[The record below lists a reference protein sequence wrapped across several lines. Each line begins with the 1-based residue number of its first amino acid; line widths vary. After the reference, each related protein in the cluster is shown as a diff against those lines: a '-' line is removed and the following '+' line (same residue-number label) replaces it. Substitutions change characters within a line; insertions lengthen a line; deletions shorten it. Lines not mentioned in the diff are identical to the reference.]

1 MSIFRRI
8 TNLFSR
14 RSLQHEID
22 AELAL
27 HLEMRIADNLA
38 AGMDAKQARR
48 AALVSFGNP
57 NAARERTA
65 EADAALALERFA
77 ADIRYAVRQLLAAR
91 GFSVTAILTLA
102 IAIGVNTSVFTLV
115 HAILLRQ
122 LPFDNPE
129 RVFHLE
135 NIMSVGLGFQMDA
148 KSVKVAFDSDAHSFQ
163 TIDAAAIYSSSGVN
177 ASFDASASRRV
188 QATETSARLLNVL
201 GVKPQFGRG
210 FLPNEDTPGNDHVVL
225 VSDAYWRN
233 TLDSDPNAIGKTLRV
248 NGFLF
253 TIVGILPAN
262 MDFPAR
268 TDLWTPTIFDKH
280 TALFEG
286 GAFIAPIVVRRKANV
301 SAAQLIAEFRARA
314 LSISPK
320 TTPEDM
326 PVLTPIASEL
336 TRSIRTTLLLLTGAV
351 ALVLL
356 IACANIA
363 GLMLVRAAVRRAEF
377 AVRAAL
383 GAPRSRLVRQQLI
396 ESVLLAL
403 AGGALGILVA
413 YGALQS
419 LYLFKPAILNG
430 FDRPAIDSTVLF
442 FTAAIAILTGIAF
455 GVAPAWLAAHEDPIS
470 ALKSGAWRASP
481 STARLRKALVVAQIG
496 LAFILLTG
504 AGLLLRTI
512 ANLNAVPLGYN
523 TEGILSFSVS
533 PHGAPY
539 ITDHHT
545 TSALASFY
553 SNVIDRLRTLP
564 GVDGAAAIDMP
575 PLERGRADMLFPLT
589 SGTPNQSPIPAA
601 PRITSPGYFRL
612 MSIALLQGREFT
624 AEDTRT
630 GAPVAIVTLDLAD
643 RLWPGENPL
652 GKKLHCI
659 YFCDHEP
666 TVIGVVAPTRYSGPN
681 GDAYSE
687 FFFSYTQQDWG
698 FMTFLVRTQGD
709 PAALANSVRQAVA
722 AVDPATPVYNIQS
735 MHQRLNDSESLA
747 RFELFTLSVFA
758 ALATL
763 LAVLGLYGVISYTVT
778 QRGRDI
784 GIRIAL
790 GASLGN
796 IRASVLREAALLALA
811 GTTLGLAGSLA
822 LTRLL
827 KASLFNVSTHDP
839 LTLAAIFCAFCTVA
853 LLATLIPANR
863 AASIDPIEA
872 LRNE

>member
-22 AELAL
+22 AELAS
-27 HLEMRIADNLA
+27 HLEMRIEDNLA
-38 AGMDAKQARR
+38 AGMSPQQARR
-48 AALVSFGNP
+48 SALVSFGSP
-57 NAARERTA
+57 NMVRERTA

-77 ADIRYAVRQLLAAR
+77 ADIRYALRQLLTAR
-91 GFSVTAILTLA
+91 GFSITTILTLA
-102 IAIGVNTSVFTLV
+102 LAIGVNTSVFTLV

-122 LPFDNPE
+122 LPFDDPD

-135 NIMSVGLGFQMDA
+135 NGLSAGLGFELGT
-148 KSVKVAFDSDAHSFQ
+148 KSVKTAFDSAAHSFQ

-177 ASFDASASRRV
+177 ADWGGGASRRLQV
-188 QATETSARLLNVL
+188 TEASAALLDVL

-210 FLPNEDTPGNDHVVL
+210 FLPSEDIPGNDHVVL
-225 VSDAYWRN
+225 IGDAFWRN
-233 TLDSDPNAIGKTLRV
+233 TLAADPNALGKSIKI

-262 MDFPAR
+262 MDFPAK
-268 TDLWTPTIFDKH
+268 TDLWTSTVFDEH
-280 TALFEG
+280 TYLREG
-286 GAFIAPIVVRRKANV
+286 GAFFVYDVVRRKAQV
-301 SAAQLIAEFRARA
+301 SAQQLNAEFRARA

-326 PVLTPIASEL
+326 PGLTTIASEL
-336 TRSIRTTLLLLTGAV
+336 TKSIRTTLLLLTGAV

-363 GLMLVRAAVRRAEF
+363 GLMLVRAATRRAEF

-396 ESVLLAL
+396 ESVLLATT
-403 AGGALGILVA
+403 GGALGVLVA

-419 LYLFKPAILNG
+419 LFIFKPAILNG
-430 FDRPAIDSTVLF
+430 FDRPAIDSPVLF

-470 ALKSGAWRASP
+470 ALKAGAWRASP
-481 STARLRKALVVAQIG
+481 STARLRKSLVVAQIG
-496 LAFILLTG
+496 LAFVLLTG

-512 ANLNAVPLGYN
+512 ANLNAVPLGCS
-523 TEGILSFSVS
+523 TQGVLSFSVS
-533 PHGAPY
+533 LNGAPY
-539 ITDHHT
+539 ITDEHT
-545 TSALASFY
+545 TPALASFY
-553 SNVIDRLRTLP
+553 SSVLDRLRSLP
-564 GVDGAAAIDMP
+564 GVDAAAAIDLP
-575 PLERGRADMLFPLT
+575 PLDQGRNDMLLPV
-589 SGTPNQSPIPAA
+589 TPGNPHEKPIAAA
-601 PRITSPGYFRL
+601 PRFASPGYFRL
-612 MSIALLQGREFT
+612 MGIAVEQGREFT
-624 AEDTRT
+624 SADTRT
-630 GAPVAIVTLDLAD
+630 SAPTAIVTRDLAD
-643 RLWPGENPL
+643 RLWPGESPL
-652 GKKLHCI
+652 GKKLHCFF
-659 YFCDHEP
+659 YCDDPP
-666 TVIGVVAPTRYSGPN
+666 TVVGIVAPTRHYGPSA
-681 GDAYSE
+681 DILPE
-687 FFFSYTQQDWG
+687 FFVSITQHDWRW
-698 FMTFLVRTQGD
+698 MTFLVRTQGD

-722 AVDPATPVYNIQS
+722 AVDPATPVYNIQT
-735 MHQRLNDSESLA
+735 MRQRLNDSESLA

-763 LAVLGLYGVISYTVT
+763 LAILGLYGVISYTVT

-796 IRASVLREAALLALA
+796 IRGSILREAALLALA
-811 GTTLGLAGSLA
+811 GTTLGLAASLA

-827 KASLFNVSTHDP
+827 KASLFKVSTHDP
-839 LTLAAIFCAFCTVA
+839 LTLAAIFCAFCTIA

>member
-1 MSIFRRI
+1 MSILRRI

-22 AELAL
+22 AELAS
-27 HLEMRIADNLA
+27 HLEMRIEDNIA

-65 EADAALALERFA
+65 EADAALALERIA
-77 ADIRYAVRQLLAAR
+77 ADIRYAVRQLFTAR
-91 GFSVTAILTLA
+91 GFSITAILTLA
-102 IAIGVNTSVFTLV
+102 LAIGVNTSVFTLV

-135 NIMSVGLGFQMDA
+135 NIMSVGLGFETNA
-148 KSVKVAFDSDAHSFQ
+148 KSVKAAFDSAAHSFQ
-163 TIDAAAIYSSSGVN
+163 TIDSAAIYSSSGVN
-177 ASFDASASRRV
+177 AGFGGSASRRV
-188 QATETSARLLNVL
+188 QATETSARLLDVL
-201 GVKPQFGRG
+201 GVKPQLGRG
-210 FLPNEDTPGNDHVVL
+210 FLPSEDTPGNDHVAL
-225 VSDAYWRN
+225 ISDAYWRN
-233 TLDSDPNAIGKTLRV
+233 TLGSDPNAIGKTLRV

-262 MDFPAR
+262 MDFPAK

-280 TALFEG
+280 NALFEG
-286 GAFIAPIVVRRKANV
+286 GAFMVSIVVRRKANV
-301 SAAQLIAEFRARA
+301 SAEQLIAEFRARA

-320 TTPEDM
+320 TTPDDM

-336 TRSIRTTLLLLTGAV
+336 TKSIRTTLLLLTGAV

-363 GLMLVRAAVRRAEF
+363 GLMLVRAAARRAEF
-377 AVRAAL
+377 AVRTAL
-383 GAPRSRLVRQQLI
+383 GAPRSRLVRQQLV
-396 ESVLLAL
+396 ESVLLAI
-403 AGGALGILVA
+403 AGGALGVLVA
-413 YGALQS
+413 YGALHA
-419 LYLFKPAILNG
+419 LYLVRPAVLNG
-430 FDRPAIDSTVLF
+430 FDRPGIDGAVLM
-442 FTAAIAILTGIAF
+442 FTTAIAILTGLVF

-470 ALKSGAWRASP
+470 ALKSGAWRASS
-481 STARLRKALVVAQIG
+481 STARLRKSLVITQIG

-523 TEGILSFSVS
+523 TQGILCFSVS
-533 PHGAPY
+533 LHGTPY
-539 ITDHHT
+539 VTGEHT
-545 TSALASFY
+545 TPALSSFY
-553 SNVIDRLRTLP
+553 SSVLDRLRALP
-564 GVDGAAAIDMP
+564 GVDAAAAIDLP
-575 PLERGRADMLFPLT
+575 PLETDRADMVLEV
-589 SGTPNQSPIPAA
+589 SDGRPNPSRARAA
-601 PRITSPGYFRL
+601 LRFASTGYFRL
-612 MSIALLQGREFT
+612 MGIPLLEGRDFT
-624 AEDTRT
+624 AADTRT
-630 GAPVAIVTLDLAD
+630 SALTAIVTRDLAN
-643 RLWPGENPL
+643 RLWPGEDPI
-652 GKKLHCI
+652 GKKFHCFF
-659 YFCDHEP
+659 YCDDPP
-666 TVIGVVAPTRYSGPN
+666 TVIGVVAPARQFGPN
-681 GDAYSE
+681 ADALPEY
-687 FFFSYTQQDWG
+687 FFSISQRDWSW
-698 FMTFLVRTQGD
+698 MTFLVRTQGD

-722 AVDPATPVYNIQS
+722 AVDPAQPIYDIQT
-735 MHQRLNDSESLA
+735 MRQRLNDSESLV

-763 LAVLGLYGVISYTVT
+763 LAVLGLYGIISYTVT

-790 GASLGN
+790 GASLRN
-796 IRASVLREAALLALA
+796 IRGSVLREAALLALA
-811 GTTLGLAGSLA
+811 GTTLGLAASLA

-839 LTLAAIFCAFCTVA
+839 LTLATIFCAFCTVA